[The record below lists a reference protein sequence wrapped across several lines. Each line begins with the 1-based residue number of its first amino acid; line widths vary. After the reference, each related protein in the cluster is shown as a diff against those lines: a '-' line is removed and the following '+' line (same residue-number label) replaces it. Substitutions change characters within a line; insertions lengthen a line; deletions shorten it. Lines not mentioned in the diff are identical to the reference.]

1 MTARNW
7 NRVLPIRLPI
17 CDPKTG
23 MVTRE
28 WVQFL
33 LSDGHKIGR
42 DFDAADMTIGE
53 LSAVV
58 AAQAVR
64 IEALESR
71 SFSQS
76 ARISELLDAVDLLRA
91 DVEALQLA
99 PVAYLGQP

>member
-7 NRVLPIRLPI
+7 NRVLPIRLPMV
-17 CDPKTG
+17 DRTTG

-42 DFDAADMTIGE
+42 DFDTADGTIA
-53 LSAVV
+53 SMSVV
-58 AAQAVR
+58 VDAQSVR
-64 IEALESR
+64 IAALEAR
-71 SFSQS
+71 AFSQA

-91 DVEALQLA
+91 DVEALQCA
-99 PVAYLGQP
+99 PVAYLTQP

>member
-7 NRVLPIRLPI
+7 NRVLPLRLPMT
-17 CDPKTG
+17 DPKTG

-58 AAQAVR
+58 DAQALR
-64 IEALESR
+64 IAAMETR

-76 ARISELLDAVDLLRA
+76 ARICWRRLTCCAPTWRRSS
-91 DVEALQLA
+91 ALQS
-99 PVAYLGQP
+99 PT

>member
-7 NRVLPIRLPI
+7 NRVLPLRLPMV
-17 CDPKTG
+17 DPNTG

-42 DFDAADMTIGE
+42 DFDAADMTIGG
-53 LSAVV
+53 LSEVV
-58 AAQAVR
+58 DAQAVR
-64 IEALESR
+64 IATLETR
-71 SFSQS
+71 AFLQS

-91 DVEALQLA
+91 DVEALQCA
-99 PVAYLGQP
+99 PVAYLSQP